1 LHKVV
6 RENLQTLFAA
16 AEQGFAGAPLP
27 DFVRAELE
35 DYVHCGLMQRG
46 FALVACKGCQERHLV
61 AFSCHS
67 RSFW

>member
-6 RENLQTLFAA
+6 RENLQTLLAA

-27 DFVRAELE
+27 DFVRAELA
-35 DYVHCGLMQRG
+35 DYLHCGLLQRG
-46 FALVACKGCQERHLV
+46 FALVACRDCGGRHLV
-61 AFSCHS
+61 AFSCRS